1 MVADKGISVNVNT
14 RLPYDLRLKASLY
27 GLNISEIT
35 RTALRTEIEYL
46 EILEDGRTEE

>member
-1 MVADKGISVNVNT
+1 MKTENEVLIHVNLT
-14 RLPYDLRLKASLY
+14 LPYDLRLKASLY

-46 EILEDGRTEE
+46 EASEK